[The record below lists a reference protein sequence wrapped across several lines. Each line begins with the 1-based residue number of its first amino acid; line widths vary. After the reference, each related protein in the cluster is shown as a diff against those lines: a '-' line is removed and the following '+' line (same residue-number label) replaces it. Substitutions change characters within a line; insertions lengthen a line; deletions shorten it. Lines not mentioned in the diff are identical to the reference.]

1 MKKEIIRIEG
11 VREHNLQN
19 LSLSIPR
26 GEFTVVTGVSGSGK
40 STLAFNVLFAEGQRR
55 FLDSM
60 SAYAR
65 QFVEQL
71 PRADLD
77 LIEGIPPSV
86 SIEQRS
92 TRGGGKSTVGTLTEV
107 YHFLRLLYA
116 RLGIQYC
123 ESCNIPILGRS
134 RQLVIEQ
141 AIQDI
146 KEEPGNVQCLVPI
159 LRARKGNHMELL
171 QEMASEGWYNVRI
184 DGEYYFLKKIPQLS
198 RYSAHDIDIVIPLRD
213 TGEER
218 IRKKLT
224 EALNKGKGVFTL
236 SFRPGKE
243 KIYSEHCS
251 CSQCGRSYAAL
262 DPYDFSFNSPRGWC
276 PECRGFGEI
285 FYLPDVDRGSRAED
299 IEESWFEWMRDEREI
314 CPACE
319 GSRLKSSSRWVRLPK
334 EWFSQLKEGPTLV
347 DIAGMNA
354 SQALELFERVKVSDS
369 YAQNILRDIL
379 PEIRSRLAFLNRVGL
394 DYLSLGRGIPTLSGG
409 EAQRIRLA
417 AQLGSTLSGVLYV
430 LDEPTIGLH
439 ARDNARLIE
448 TLQGLK
454 KRGNTL
460 VVVEHDEDTIRAAD
474 HILDIGPGAGIEG
487 GKVVF
492 QGSFQ
497 ELEKEE
503 NSLTGRSLNLK
514 QKYPSRGERREVR
527 CKTCGNEGKKQ
538 WLILKRAQLHNLK
551 NVTLKLPLGRFI
563 VVTGVSGSGKSSLVR
578 GCLYPALKQ
587 KIESRSERN
596 GISKTDKDFCL
607 EGDESIRAVYEV
619 DQSPI
624 GRTPRSV
631 PATYVGFFDDIRKIF
646 AQGIEAKLK
655 GFQPGRFSFNS
666 AAGRCSVCE
675 GAGFIKVSMNFM
687 PPAFVTCEHC
697 GGTRFNPETLDV
709 RYQGKNISEI
719 LQMTV
724 AEGIIFFA
732 NHPKILRALQALAD
746 TGLSY
751 MKLGQG
757 SPTLSGGEAQRI
769 KLVKHLLS
777 GLRSGREVVPSNSKD
792 LPRNSSFFILEE
804 PSIGLHSSDIHRLTE
819 VIQRLVDSGHTVLV
833 IEHNYD
839 LIAEA
844 DWVIDLGPKGGEAG
858 GEIVAVG
865 TPSQIAKNKAS
876 VTGQYL
882 KRHLKARSK

>member
-354 SQALELFERVKVSDS
+354 SQALELFEGVKVSDS

-514 QKYPSRGERREVR
+514 QKYPSRGERREIL
-527 CKTCGNEGKKQ
+527 CNLCGNKGKKQ
-538 WLILKRAQLHNLK
+538 WLILKEARLHNLK
-551 NVTLKLPLGRFI
+551 DVTLRLPLGRFI

-607 EGDESIRAVYEV
+607 EGDEAIRAVYEV

-687 PPAFVTCEHC
+687 PPAFVTCEH
-697 GGTRFNPETLDV
+697 
-709 RYQGKNISEI
+709 
-719 LQMTV
+719 
-724 AEGIIFFA
+724 
-732 NHPKILRALQALAD
+732 
-746 TGLSY
+746 
-751 MKLGQG
+751 
-757 SPTLSGGEAQRI
+757 
-769 KLVKHLLS
+769 
-777 GLRSGREVVPSNSKD
+777 
-792 LPRNSSFFILEE
+792 
-804 PSIGLHSSDIHRLTE
+804 
-819 VIQRLVDSGHTVLV
+819 
-833 IEHNYD
+833 
-839 LIAEA
+839 
-844 DWVIDLGPKGGEAG
+844 
-858 GEIVAVG
+858 
-865 TPSQIAKNKAS
+865 
-876 VTGQYL
+876 
-882 KRHLKARSK
+882 

>member
-314 CPACE
+314 CPACG

-354 SQALELFERVKVSDS
+354 SQALELFERLKVNDS

-394 DYLSLGRGIPTLSGG
+394 DYLTLGRGIPTLSGG

-777 GLRSGREVVPSNSKD
+777 GLRSGKEVVPSNSKD

-844 DWVIDLGPKGGEAG
+844 DWVIDLGPEGGEQG
-858 GEIVAVG
+858 GEIVAEG
-865 TPSQIAKNKAS
+865 TPEQIAEQDTW
-876 VTGQYL
+876 TGRYL
-882 KRHLKARSK
+882 KRYFASHSL

>member
-777 GLRSGREVVPSNSKD
+777 GLRSGKEVVPSNSKD

-819 VIQRLVDSGHTVLV
+819 IIQRLVDSGHTVLV

-844 DWVIDLGPKGGEAG
+844 DWVIDLGPEGGEQG
-858 GEIVAVG
+858 GEIVAEG
-865 TPSQIAKNKAS
+865 TPEQIAEQDTW
-876 VTGQYL
+876 TGRYL
-882 KRHLKARSK
+882 KRYFASHSL

>member
-299 IEESWFEWMRDEREI
+299 IEESWFEWMKDEREI
-314 CPACE
+314 CPACG

-354 SQALELFERVKVSDS
+354 SQALELFEGVKVSDS

-460 VVVEHDEDTIRAAD
+460 VVVEHDEDTVRAAD

-527 CKTCGNEGKKQ
+527 YKTCGNKGKKQ
-538 WLILKRAQLHNLK
+538 WLILKSAQLHNLK

-596 GISKTDKDFCL
+596 GVSKTDKDFCL

-777 GLRSGREVVPSNSKD
+777 GLRYGKEEVSSNSKD

-844 DWVIDLGPKGGEAG
+844 DWVIDLGPEGGEQG
-858 GEIVAVG
+858 GEIVAEG
-865 TPSQIAKNKAS
+865 TPEQIAEQDTW
-876 VTGQYL
+876 TGRYL
-882 KRHLKARSK
+882 KRYFASHSL

>member
-314 CPACE
+314 CPACG

-354 SQALELFERVKVSDS
+354 SQALELFERLKVNDS

-394 DYLSLGRGIPTLSGG
+394 DYLTLGRGIPTLSGG

-439 ARDNARLIE
+439 ARDNAQLIE

-844 DWVIDLGPKGGEAG
+844 DWVIDLGPEGGEQG
-858 GEIVAVG
+858 GEIVAEG
-865 TPSQIAKNKAS
+865 TPEQIAEQGTW
-876 VTGQYL
+876 TGRYL
-882 KRHLKARSK
+882 KRYFASHSL

>member
-55 FLDSM
+55 FLDLM

-314 CPACE
+314 CPACG

-354 SQALELFERVKVSDS
+354 SQALELFERLKVNDS

-394 DYLSLGRGIPTLSGG
+394 DYLTLGRGIPTLSGG

-439 ARDNARLIE
+439 ARDNAQLIE

-844 DWVIDLGPKGGEAG
+844 DWVIDLGPEGGEQG
-858 GEIVAVG
+858 GEIVAEG
-865 TPSQIAKNKAS
+865 TPEQIAEQGTW
-876 VTGQYL
+876 TGRYL
-882 KRHLKARSK
+882 KRYFASHSL

>member
-354 SQALELFERVKVSDS
+354 SQALELFEGVKVSDS

-514 QKYPSRGERREVR
+514 QKYPSRGERREIL
-527 CKTCGNEGKKQ
+527 CNLCGNKGKKQ
-538 WLILKRAQLHNLK
+538 WLILKEARLHNLK
-551 NVTLKLPLGRFI
+551 DVTLRLPLGRFI

-596 GISKTDKDFCL
+596 GISKTDKDFC
-607 EGDESIRAVYEV
+607 
-619 DQSPI
+619 
-624 GRTPRSV
+624 
-631 PATYVGFFDDIRKIF
+631 
-646 AQGIEAKLK
+646 
-655 GFQPGRFSFNS
+655 
-666 AAGRCSVCE
+666 
-675 GAGFIKVSMNFM
+675 
-687 PPAFVTCEHC
+687 
-697 GGTRFNPETLDV
+697 
-709 RYQGKNISEI
+709 
-719 LQMTV
+719 
-724 AEGIIFFA
+724 
-732 NHPKILRALQALAD
+732 
-746 TGLSY
+746 
-751 MKLGQG
+751 
-757 SPTLSGGEAQRI
+757 
-769 KLVKHLLS
+769 
-777 GLRSGREVVPSNSKD
+777 
-792 LPRNSSFFILEE
+792 
-804 PSIGLHSSDIHRLTE
+804 
-819 VIQRLVDSGHTVLV
+819 
-833 IEHNYD
+833 
-839 LIAEA
+839 
-844 DWVIDLGPKGGEAG
+844 
-858 GEIVAVG
+858 
-865 TPSQIAKNKAS
+865 
-876 VTGQYL
+876 
-882 KRHLKARSK
+882 